1 MRVSRLVSRKHKEKP
16 AEAQLIS
23 HIFLLRGGYVRPL
36 ANGIYSLLMPAK
48 RIQQKII
55 NIIRDEMDKIDGQEI
70 QMPIVLPRELWQESG
85 RWDSVESELLRFK
98 DRANHDMLLAMTHEE
113 AVVALARTEVTSYK
127 DYPFM
132 LYQFQT
138 KFRDEA
144 RSRGGLV
151 RVREFIMKDAYSFHT
166 SQADLDHYYDKCA
179 KAYHN
184 IFRRCGI
191 PEVVSIQSDTGMM
204 GGKVAHEYQLLT
216 DSGEDK
222 VIVCEKCHSYANAE
236 VAVGIYQTEPE
247 DLLPMEQIE
256 TPHVKTIEDLSSFT
270 GLPETKMA
278 KSVFYTTEKGETF
291 CVVVRGDVEVN
302 ECKLQKIVQSAFVFA
317 TDEEV
322 RQTGAVPGFAC
333 AIGLKCRVFVDH
345 SVANGYN
352 LICGANKEGYHM
364 KNFNI
369 RRDLPHAEVVDIATV
384 KTGDICP
391 KCGGTLLMKRGIEV
405 GNIFK
410 LGTRYTE
417 AMHMTYTDEKGEEH
431 HPIMGCYG
439 IGVGRLLASVC
450 EVRHDEFGPIWPL
463 SIAPWQ
469 VQICAMKMDRPE
481 IFETAETLY
490 DDLQKAGYEVLFD
503 DRNLSAGVQ
512 FADADLTGI
521 PLRLT
526 VAPRALEQGM
536 IEYKVRGSDESGL
549 IPIKEIVAFVKNWI
563 ETEMTTKYI

>member
-16 AEAQLIS
+16 AEAQLVS
-23 HIFLLRGGYVRPL
+23 HIFLLRGGYARPI
-36 ANGIYSLLMPAK
+36 ANGIYSLLMPGK

-55 NIIRDEMDKIDGQEI
+55 DIIREEMDAIDGQEI

-85 RWDSVESELLRFK
+85 RWDSVEAELLRFK

-166 SQADLDHYYDKCA
+166 SQADLDNYYDKCA
-179 KAYHN
+179 KAYHR

-191 PEVVSIQSDTGMM
+191 PEVVSIQSDSGMM

-222 VIVCEKCHSYANAE
+222 VVVCDKCHFYANNE
-236 VAVGIYQTEPE
+236 VAVGIYQSEPE

-256 TPHVKTIEDLSSFT
+256 TPNVKTIDDLTAFT
-270 GLPETKMA
+270 GMPETKMA

-302 ECKLQKIVQSAFVFA
+302 ECKLQKIVQSLFNFA

-322 RQTGAVPGFAC
+322 RKTGAVPGFAC
-333 AIGLKCRVFVDH
+333 PIGLKCRVFVDH

-352 LICGANKEGYHM
+352 LICGANKEGYHT
-364 KNFNI
+364 KNFNM

-391 KCGGTLLMKRGIEV
+391 RCGGQLSIKRGIEV

-417 AMHMTYTDEKGEEH
+417 SMQMTYTDEKGEEH

-439 IGVGRLLASVC
+439 IGIGRLLASIC
-450 EVRHDEFGPIWPL
+450 EVRHDDYGPIWPL
-463 SIAPWQ
+463 SVAPWQ
-469 VQICAMKMDRPE
+469 IQICAMKMDRKD

-503 DRNLSAGVQ
+503 DRNVSAGVQ

-526 VAPRALEQGM
+526 VAPRALAEGM
-536 IEYKVRGSDESGL
+536 IEYKVRGRDESGL
-549 IPIKEIVAFVKNWI
+549 VPIKEILPFVKNWI
-563 ETEMTTKYI
+563 ETEMQKYR

>member
-16 AEAQLIS
+16 AEAQLAS
-23 HIFLLRGGYVRPL
+23 HIFLLRGGYSRPF
-36 ANGIYSLLMPAK
+36 ANGIYGLLMPAK

-55 NIIRDEMDKIDGQEI
+55 NIIREEMDKVDGQEI

-98 DRANHDMLLAMTHEE
+98 DRASHDMLLAMTHEE
-113 AVVALARTEVTSYK
+113 AVVALARTEVSSYK
-127 DYPFM
+127 DFPFM

-151 RVREFIMKDAYSFHT
+151 RVREFIMKDAYSFH
-166 SQADLDHYYDKCA
+166 SSMADLDHYYDRCA
-179 KAYHN
+179 RAYHN

-222 VIVCEKCHSYANAE
+222 VVMCEKCHTYANAE
-236 VAVGIYQTEPE
+236 VAKGIYQAQPE
-247 DLLPMEQIE
+247 EILPMEQLE
-256 TPHVKTIEDLSSFT
+256 TPNVKTIEELSVFT

-278 KSVFYTTEKGETF
+278 KTVFYTTEKGETF

-302 ECKLQKIVQSAFVFA
+302 ECKLQKVVHATFVFA

-322 RQTGAVPGFAC
+322 RKTGAVPGFAC
-333 AIGLKCRVFVDH
+333 AVGLKCRVFVDH
-345 SVANGYN
+345 SAANAYN

-369 RRDLPHAEVVDIATV
+369 SRDIPHAEVVDIATV

-391 KCGGTLLMKRGIEV
+391 KCGGKLLIKRGIEV

-417 AMHMTYTDEKGEEH
+417 SMKMTYTDEKGQEQY
-431 HPIMGCYG
+431 PIMGCYG
-439 IGVGRLLASVC
+439 IGIGRLLASVC
-450 EVRHDEFGPIWPL
+450 EARHDDFGPIWPL

-469 VQICAMKMDRPE
+469 VQICAMKMDKPE

-521 PLRLT
+521 PLRLI
-526 VAPRALEQGM
+526 VAPRALAQGM
-536 IEYKVRGSDESGL
+536 VEYKVRGTDEGGL
-549 IPIKEIVAFVKNWI
+549 IPLKDVVSFVQNWI
-563 ETEMTTKYI
+563 ETEMKKYK